1 MDSFFPGI
9 VLPADTWNI
18 FINYTGQ
25 LKAEGNPQWVNFTCI
40 SDDYMSQ
47 CLFQGTKCIDLDFS
61 QINNFTVLL
70 NNNKKMHVP
79 AKDFLKNDRRLV
91 NKTIEWNDCNLMI
104 YSRNDH

>member
-47 CLFQGTKCIDLDFS
+47 CLF
-61 QINNFTVLL
+61 
-70 NNNKKMHVP
+70 
-79 AKDFLKNDRRLV
+79 
-91 NKTIEWNDCNLMI
+91 
-104 YSRNDH
+104 